1 MTSRRDGTPFANL
14 LMCAPLRDDKGTVRY
29 FIGCQCDITGL
40 VIEGMGIESFR
51 SLLQQGHNNDTAVQ
65 AQGKYKTVRSS
76 SREKEALLKL
86 QELSMTFSQEESYIV
101 NRNSRAG
108 DDSDA
113 GSVKSNVPTSM
124 KNRGQTKRVIDGKEI
139 DGLSFSQLHMSNRET
154 PGLPGVYKN
163 VSFTRPLRMT
173 FPNISNRGLI
183 KVSLTMNYSTYL

>member
-1 MTSRRDGTPFANL
+1 
-14 LMCAPLRDDKGTVRY
+14 
-29 FIGCQCDITGL
+29 
-40 VIEGMGIESFR
+40 MGIESFR
-51 SLLQQGHNNDTAVQ
+51 SLLQQDQNNDTAVQ

-86 QELSMTFSQEESYIV
+86 QELSMTFGQEESDIV
-101 NRNSRAG
+101 NRNRR

-124 KNRGQTKRVIDGKEI
+124 KNRGQTKRVIDGNEI
-139 DGLSFSQLHMSNRET
+139 DGLSLSQLHMSSGKT

-183 KVSLTMNYSTYL
+183 KV